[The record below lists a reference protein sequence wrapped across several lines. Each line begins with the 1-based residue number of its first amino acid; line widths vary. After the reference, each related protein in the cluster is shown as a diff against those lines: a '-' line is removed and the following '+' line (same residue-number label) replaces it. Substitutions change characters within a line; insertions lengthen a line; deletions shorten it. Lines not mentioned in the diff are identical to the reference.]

1 MILTCIP
8 SSPGAERGS
17 AMPNPDRNGER
28 IGVTRRQA
36 LGGAAAVAVGIGTT
50 LLTSRGGAVLAS
62 ATTEPNGEGAT
73 TGEGSDLSKFSDFEP
88 FDPNVPPGPD
98 TGLPRVVATNHPA
111 DSQYFIEMNSV
122 VRQAVEDR
130 GFEYVETTY
139 GSDVAQNIDQLAQ
152 LQQRGIG
159 AIILQPQ
166 DAAGQAET
174 LRGFIEDGIAV
185 IYQVTAPSIIQIAAD
200 QHAIGYTQGV
210 EAAKWI
216 EENLGGEA
224 QVIIFNSD
232 QISQSLAPRAQG
244 RIDGLA
250 TGGPGIEVVANQP
263 IQMLTADEG
272 STLAGTLIQA
282 HPDANVWLGDDD
294 TIIGV
299 QATLLANGAQPTDPI
314 YLSGVNG
321 QSNALEE
328 VKKGGLFRA
337 DIAFP
342 NGIYQYAVGQLACD
356 WIEGKSVPQ
365 VLNIHLVPV
374 TAENVDAF
382 VEANS
387 NPAAAYEEGIEEFLE
402 YLGNVDYRNRMTNY
416 LTNSVS

>member
-1 MILTCIP
+1 MST
-8 SSPGAERGS
+8 
-17 AMPNPDRNGER
+17 PDRDEEP
-28 IGVTRRQA
+28 IGLTRRQA
-36 LGGAAAVAVGIGTT
+36 LGGAAAVAVGLGSALLATYGGSVQGT
-50 LLTSRGGAVLAS
+50 
-62 ATTEPNGEGAT
+62 ATTEPGGTGAP
-73 TGEGSDLSKFSDFEP
+73 TGEGSDLSSFGDFEP

-98 TGLPRVVATNHPA
+98 TGLPTVVATNHPA
-111 DSQYFIEMNSV
+111 DSQYFIEMNEV
-122 VRQAVEDR
+122 VRQSVEDR

-139 GSDVAQNIDQLAQ
+139 GTDVAQNIDQLAQ

-159 AIILQPQ
+159 AIVLQPQ
-166 DAAGQAET
+166 DAAGQTET
-174 LRGFIEDGIAV
+174 LLGFIEAGIAV
-185 IYQVTAPSIIQIAAD
+185 IYQVTAPSVIQIAAD

-250 TGGPGIEVVANQP
+250 TGGSGIEVVANQP
-263 IQMLTADEG
+263 IQMLTAEEG
-272 STLAGTLIQA
+272 STLAATLIQA
-282 HPDANVWLGDDD
+282 HPDAKVWLGDDD

-299 QATLLANGAQPTDPI
+299 QSALLASGVQPTDPTV

-321 QSNALEE
+321 QSNALAE
-328 VKKGGLFRA
+328 VKKGELFRA

-382 VEANS
+382 VAANS
-387 NPAAAYEEGIEEFLE
+387 DPAAVYEQGIEEYLE
-402 YLGNVDYRNRMTNY
+402 YLGNVDFRNRMTNY

>member
-1 MILTCIP
+1 MSTRHHRDDDAAAVEP
-8 SSPGAERGS
+8 RF
-17 AMPNPDRNGER
+17 
-28 IGVTRRQA
+28 TRRQA
-36 LGGAAAVAVGIGTT
+36 LGGAAAAAVGIGAMFAFADTAHGARRAPGT
-50 LLTSRGGAVLAS
+50 AAGGSAPPGSAEAS
-62 ATTEPNGEGAT
+62 GS
-73 TGEGSDLSKFSDFEP
+73 GSDLSHFSDFEP
-88 FDPNVPPGPD
+88 FDPSVPPGPD
-98 TGLPRVVATNHPA
+98 TGLPHVVATNHPA
-111 DSQYFIEMNSV
+111 DSEYFIEMNSV
-122 VRQAVEDR
+122 VHKALDDR

-174 LRGFIEDGIAV
+174 LRGFIEDGIGV

-216 EENLGGEA
+216 TDNLGGEA

-244 RIDGLA
+244 RLDGLA
-250 TGGPGIEVVANQP
+250 TGGDGIEVVANQP
-263 IQMLTADEG
+263 IQMLTAEEG
-272 STLAGTLIQA
+272 STLAATLIQA
-282 HPDANVWLGDDD
+282 HPDVDVWLGDDD

-299 QATLLANGAQPTDPI
+299 QSALLASGVKPTDPI

-321 QSNALEE
+321 QSNALAE
-328 VKKGGLFRA
+328 VKKGELFKA

-342 NGIYQYAVGQLACD
+342 NAIYQYAVGQLACD

-365 VLNIHLVPV
+365 VLNVQLVPV
-374 TAENVDAF
+374 TADNVDAYIA
-382 VEANS
+382 ANAD
-387 NPAAAYEEGIEEFLE
+387 PAAVYANGIDQYIQ
-402 YLGNVDYRNRMTNY
+402 YLGNVDFQNRMTNY
-416 LTNSVS
+416 LTNSVA

>member
-1 MILTCIP
+1 MST
-8 SSPGAERGS
+8 
-17 AMPNPDRNGER
+17 PDRVEEP
-28 IGVTRRQA
+28 IGLTRRQA
-36 LGGAAAVAVGIGTT
+36 LGGAAAVAVGLGSALLATYGGSVQGT
-50 LLTSRGGAVLAS
+50 
-62 ATTEPNGEGAT
+62 ATTEPGGTGAP
-73 TGEGSDLSKFSDFEP
+73 TGEGSDLSSFDDFEP

-98 TGLPRVVATNHPA
+98 TGLPKVVATNHPA
-111 DSQYFIEMNSV
+111 DSQYFIEMNEV
-122 VRQAVEDR
+122 VRQSVEDR

-139 GSDVAQNIDQLAQ
+139 GTDVAQNIDQLAQ

-159 AIILQPQ
+159 AIVLQPQ
-166 DAAGQAET
+166 DAAGQNET
-174 LRGFIEDGIAV
+174 LLGFIEAGIAV

-250 TGGPGIEVVANQP
+250 TGGSGIEIVANQP
-263 IQMLTADEG
+263 IQMLTAEEG
-272 STLAGTLIQA
+272 STLAATLIQA
-282 HPDANVWLGDDD
+282 HPDAKVWLGDDD

-299 QATLLANGAQPTDPI
+299 QSALLASGVQPTDPTI

-321 QSNALEE
+321 QSNALAE
-328 VKKGGLFRA
+328 VKKGELFRA

-382 VEANS
+382 VAANS
-387 NPAAAYEEGIEEFLE
+387 DPAAVYEQGIEEYLE
-402 YLGNVDYRNRMTNY
+402 YLGNVDFRNRMTNY